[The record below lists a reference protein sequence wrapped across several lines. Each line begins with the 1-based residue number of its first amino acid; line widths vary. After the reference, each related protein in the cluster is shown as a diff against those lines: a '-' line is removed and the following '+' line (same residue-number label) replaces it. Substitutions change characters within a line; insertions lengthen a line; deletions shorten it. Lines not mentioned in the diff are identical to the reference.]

1 MNKKYTN
8 QIHTDMSFKPKDIIG
23 LMTDYFKMK
32 SKLRP
37 IKDLP
42 IVLSNK
48 DDESLESVTWFGHS
62 ASLLKVE
69 GKKLLLD
76 PMLGDASSPF
86 PIFNSKRYSGV
97 FSLEREDLQE
107 IDAIIISHN
116 HYDHLNYKSIMELK
130 DRTKHFYVPTGV
142 AQYLIKWGVSPSKIS
157 EHKWWDEITFDTI
170 KLVCAPARHFSGR
183 SMTDR
188 DRSLWCSW
196 LILGQETKVFF
207 SGDSG
212 YAPHF
217 KEIGDKYGPFDLTL
231 MECGQYDTRWS
242 AIHMLPEET
251 VQAHIDVKGE
261 LLLPIHWGAFTL
273 ALHEW
278 SDPIERVTKEAKRLG
293 VTVATPQ
300 IGESITLKS
309 TNYLSSTW
317 WQGFALFVIR
327 FLCI

>member
-1 MNKKYTN
+1 MKKKYMN
-8 QIHTDMSFKPKDIIG
+8 QIHTDVSFKPKDIIG
-23 LMTDYFKMK
+23 LITDYFKMK
-32 SKLRP
+32 TKLRP
-37 IKDLP
+37 VKNLP
-42 IVLSNK
+42 TVLSDKNN
-48 DDESLESVTWFGHS
+48 ESLESVTWFGHS
-62 ASLLKVE
+62 ASLLKIE

-76 PMLGDASSPF
+76 PMFGDASSPF
-86 PIFNSKRYSGV
+86 PLFTSKRYSGA

-116 HYDHLNYKSIMELK
+116 HYDHLNYKSIMLLK
-130 DRTKHFYVPTGV
+130 DRAKHFYVPTGV

-157 EHKWWDEITFDTI
+157 EHNWWDEITFDNI

-188 DRSLWCSW
+188 DCSLWCSW
-196 LILGQETKVFF
+196 LILGRDTKVFF

-217 KEIGDKYGPFDLTL
+217 KEIGNKYGPFDLTL

-251 VQAHIDVKGE
+251 VQAHIDVKGD

-293 VTVATPQ
+293 VNIATPQ

-309 TNYLSSTW
+309 TDYPSSAW
-317 WQGFALFVIR
+317 WREI
-327 FLCI
+327 

>member
-8 QIHTDMSFKPKDIIG
+8 QIHTDMSFKPKDIIS
-23 LMTDYFKMK
+23 LMTDYFKIK

-48 DDESLESVTWFGHS
+48 DNESLESVTWFGHS
-62 ASLLKVE
+62 ASLLKIE
-69 GKKLLLD
+69 SKKLLLD
-76 PMLGDASSPF
+76 PMFGDASSPF
-86 PIFNSKRYSGV
+86 PLFNSKRYSGA
-97 FSLEREDLQE
+97 FSLERDDLQE

-116 HYDHLNYKSIMELK
+116 HYDHLNYKSITQLK
-130 DRTKHFYVPTGV
+130 DRAKHFYVPTGV
-142 AQYLIKWGVSPSKIS
+142 AQYLIKWGVLPSKIS
-157 EHKWWDEITFDTI
+157 EHNWWDEITFDNI

-188 DRSLWCSW
+188 DCSLWCSW
-196 LILGQETKVFF
+196 LILGQETKIFF

-231 MECGQYDTRWS
+231 MECGQYDPRWS

-251 VQAHIDVKGE
+251 VQAHIDVQGE

-278 SDPIERVTKEAKRLG
+278 SDPIERVTKEANRLG
-293 VTVATPQ
+293 VKITTPQ

-309 TNYLSSTW
+309 TNYPLTAW
-317 WQGFALFVIR
+317 WREI
-327 FLCI
+327 

>member
-1 MNKKYTN
+1 MKKKYIN
-8 QIHTDMSFKPKDIIG
+8 QIDTDVSFKPKDIIG
-23 LMTDYFKMK
+23 LMTDYLKMK
-32 SKLRP
+32 TKLRP
-37 IKDLP
+37 VKNLP

-48 DDESLESVTWFGHS
+48 DNESLESVTWFGHS
-62 ASLLKVE
+62 ASLLKIE

-76 PMLGDASSPF
+76 PMFGDASSPF
-86 PIFNSKRYSGV
+86 PLFNSKRYSGA

-116 HYDHLNYKSIMELK
+116 HYDHLNYRSIMQLK
-130 DRTKHFYVPTGV
+130 DRAKHFYVPTGV
-142 AQYLIKWGVSPSKIS
+142 AQYLIKWGVSPCKIS
-157 EHKWWDEITFDTI
+157 EHNWWDEITFDNI

-188 DRSLWCSW
+188 DYSLWCSW

-217 KEIGDKYGPFDLTL
+217 KEIGNKYGPFDLTL
-231 MECGQYDTRWS
+231 MECGQYDPRWS

-251 VQAHIDVKGE
+251 VQAHIDVKRE

-273 ALHEW
+273 SLHEW
-278 SDPIERVTKEAKRLG
+278 SDPIERVTKEAKRLE
-293 VTVATPQ
+293 VNIATPQ

-309 TNYLSSTW
+309 TDYPSSVW
-317 WQGFALFVIR
+317 WREI
-327 FLCI
+327 

>member
-1 MNKKYTN
+1 MKKKYEN
-8 QIHTDMSFKPKDIIG
+8 QIHTDMSFKLKDTIG
-23 LMTDYFKMK
+23 LMADYFKIK

-37 IKDLP
+37 LKNLP
-42 IVLSNK
+42 IVLSNT
-48 DDESLESVTWFGHS
+48 DNESLESVTWFGHS
-62 ASLLKVE
+62 ASLLKIE

-76 PMLGDASSPF
+76 PMFGDASSPF
-86 PIFNSKRYSGV
+86 PVFNSKRYSGT

-116 HYDHLNYKSIMELK
+116 HYDHLNYKSIMQLK
-130 DRTKHFYVPTGV
+130 DRAKHFYVPNGV

-157 EHKWWDEITFDTI
+157 EHNWWDEIMFDNI

-293 VTVATPQ
+293 VNIATPQ

-309 TNYLSSTW
+309 TDYPSAAW
-317 WQGFALFVIR
+317 WREV
-327 FLCI
+327 

>member
-1 MNKKYTN
+1 MKKKYMN
-8 QIHTDMSFKPKDIIG
+8 QIHTDVNFKPKDIIG

-37 IKDLP
+37 LKNLP
-42 IVLSNK
+42 IVLSDKNN
-48 DDESLESVTWFGHS
+48 ESLESVTWFGHS
-62 ASLLKVE
+62 ASLLKIE
-69 GKKLLLD
+69 GKTLLLD
-76 PMLGDASSPF
+76 PMFGDASSPF
-86 PIFNSKRYSGV
+86 PLFNSKRYSGI
-97 FSLEREDLQE
+97 FSLEREDLRE

-116 HYDHLNYKSIMELK
+116 HYDHLNYKSIMQLK
-130 DRTKHFYVPTGV
+130 DRAKHFYVPTGV

-157 EHKWWDEITFDTI
+157 EHNWWDEITFDNI

-188 DRSLWCSW
+188 DCSLWCSW

-231 MECGQYDTRWS
+231 MECGQYDPRWS

-273 ALHEW
+273 SLHEW

-293 VTVATPQ
+293 VNIATPQ

-309 TNYLSSTW
+309 
-317 WQGFALFVIR
+317 
-327 FLCI
+327 

>member
-1 MNKKYTN
+1 MSYNN
-8 QIHTDMSFKPKDIIG
+8 NIRTDVSFKPKDIIG

-32 SKLRP
+32 TKLRP
-37 IKDLP
+37 IKNLP
-42 IVLSNK
+42 IVLSDKNN
-48 DDESLESVTWFGHS
+48 ESLESVTWFGHS
-62 ASLLKVE
+62 ASLLKIE
-69 GKKLLLD
+69 GKTLLLD
-76 PMLGDASSPF
+76 PMFGDASSPF
-86 PIFNSKRYSGV
+86 PLFNSKRYSGA

-116 HYDHLNYKSIMELK
+116 HYDHLNYKSIMQLK
-130 DRTKHFYVPTGV
+130 DRAKHFYVPTGV

-157 EHKWWDEITFDTI
+157 EHNWWDEITFDTI

-188 DRSLWCSW
+188 DCSLWCSW

-217 KEIGDKYGPFDLTL
+217 KEIGDKYGPFNLTL
-231 MECGQYDTRWS
+231 MECGQYDPRWS

-251 VQAHIDVKGE
+251 VQAHMDVKGE

-278 SDPIERVTKEAKRLG
+278 SDPIERVTKEAKRLE
-293 VTVATPQ
+293 VKITTPQ

-309 TNYLSSTW
+309 TDYPSSAW
-317 WQGFALFVIR
+317 WREI
-327 FLCI
+327 

>member
-1 MNKKYTN
+1 MNNKYTN

-48 DDESLESVTWFGHS
+48 DDKSLESVTWFGHS

-76 PMLGDASSPF
+76 PMFGDASSPF
-86 PIFNSKRYSGV
+86 PIFNSKRYSGA

-116 HYDHLNYKSIMELK
+116 HYDHLNYESIMQLK
-130 DRTKHFYVPTGV
+130 DRAKYFYVPTGV

-157 EHKWWDEITFDTI
+157 EHKWWDEITFDNI

-231 MECGQYDTRWS
+231 MECGQYDTHWS

-293 VTVATPQ
+293 VAVATPQ

-317 WQGFALFVIR
+317 WREV
-327 FLCI
+327 

>member
-1 MNKKYTN
+1 MKKKYIN
-8 QIHTDMSFKPKDIIG
+8 QIDTDVSFKPKDIIG
-23 LMTDYFKMK
+23 LMTDYLKMK
-32 SKLRP
+32 TKLRP

-48 DDESLESVTWFGHS
+48 DNGPLESVTWFGHS
-62 ASLLKVE
+62 ASLLKIE

-76 PMLGDASSPF
+76 PMFGDASSPF
-86 PIFNSKRYSGV
+86 PLFNSKRYSGA
-97 FSLEREDLQE
+97 FSLERDDLQE

-116 HYDHLNYKSIMELK
+116 HYDHLNYKSITQLK
-130 DRTKHFYVPTGV
+130 DRAKHFYVPTGV

-157 EHKWWDEITFDTI
+157 EHNWWDEITFDNI

-183 SMTDR
+183 GMTDR

-196 LILGQETKVFF
+196 LILGQETKIFF

-231 MECGQYDTRWS
+231 MECGQYDPRWS

-278 SDPIERVTKEAKRLG
+278 SDPIERATKEANRLG
-293 VTVATPQ
+293 VKITTPQ

-309 TNYLSSTW
+309 TDYPSTAW
-317 WQGFALFVIR
+317 WREI
-327 FLCI
+327 

>member
-1 MNKKYTN
+1 MKKKYMN
-8 QIHTDMSFKPKDIIG
+8 QIPTDVSFNPKDIIG

-32 SKLRP
+32 TKLRP

-42 IVLSNK
+42 IVLPNK
-48 DDESLESVTWFGHS
+48 DNRSLESVTWFGHS
-62 ASLLKVE
+62 ASLLKIE

-76 PMLGDASSPF
+76 PMFGDASSPF
-86 PIFNSKRYSGV
+86 PVFNSKRYSGA
-97 FSLEREDLQE
+97 FSLEREDFKE

-116 HYDHLNYKSIMELK
+116 HYDHLNYKSIMRLK
-130 DRTKHFYVPTGV
+130 DRAKHFYVPIGV
-142 AQYLIKWGVSPSKIS
+142 ARYLIKWGVSPNKIS
-157 EHKWWDEITFDTI
+157 EHNWWDEITFDNI

-183 SMTDR
+183 SMTDK

-196 LILGQETKVFF
+196 LIIGQETKVFF

-217 KEIGDKYGPFDLTL
+217 KEIGNKYGPFDLTL

-261 LLLPIHWGAFTL
+261 LLVPIHWGAFTL

-278 SDPIERVTKEAKRLG
+278 SDPIERVTKEANRLG
-293 VTVATPQ
+293 VNISTPQ
-300 IGESITLKS
+300 IGEAIALQSREYPTS
-309 TNYLSSTW
+309 AW
-317 WQGFALFVIR
+317 WREV
-327 FLCI
+327 

>member
-8 QIHTDMSFKPKDIIG
+8 QIHTDMSFKPKDIIS
-23 LMTDYFKMK
+23 LMTDYFKIK

-37 IKDLP
+37 IKGLP

-48 DDESLESVTWFGHS
+48 DNEPLESVTWFGHS
-62 ASLLKVE
+62 ASLLKIE

-76 PMLGDASSPF
+76 PMFGDASSPF
-86 PIFNSKRYSGV
+86 PLFNSKRYSGA
-97 FSLEREDLQE
+97 FSLERDALQE

-116 HYDHLNYKSIMELK
+116 HYDHLNYKSIMQLK
-130 DRTKHFYVPTGV
+130 DRAKHFYVPTGV

-157 EHKWWDEITFDTI
+157 EHNWWDEITFDNI

-188 DRSLWCSW
+188 DCSLWCSW
-196 LILGQETKVFF
+196 LILGQETKIFF

-231 MECGQYDTRWS
+231 MECGQYDPRWS
-242 AIHMLPEET
+242 A
-251 VQAHIDVKGE
+251 
-261 LLLPIHWGAFTL
+261 IHWGAFTL

-278 SDPIERVTKEAKRLG
+278 SDPIERVTKEANRLE
-293 VTVATPQ
+293 VKITTPQ

-309 TNYLSSTW
+309 TNYPSTAW
-317 WQGFALFVIR
+317 WREI
-327 FLCI
+327 

>member
-1 MNKKYTN
+1 M
-8 QIHTDMSFKPKDIIG
+8 P
-23 LMTDYFKMK
+23 
-32 SKLRP
+32 
-37 IKDLP
+37 LP
-42 IVLSNK
+42 HFL
-48 DDESLESVTWFGHS
+48 
-62 ASLLKVE
+62 
-69 GKKLLLD
+69 
-76 PMLGDASSPF
+76 
-86 PIFNSKRYSGV
+86 FNSKRYSGT

-116 HYDHLNYKSIMELK
+116 HYDHLNYKSIMQLK
-130 DRTKHFYVPTGV
+130 DRAKHFYVPTGV

-157 EHKWWDEITFDTI
+157 EHNWWDEVTFDNI

-293 VTVATPQ
+293 VNITTPQ

-309 TNYLSSTW
+309 KIIPQQLGGVKFNYNVKR
-317 WQGFALFVIR
+317 ANLFIR
-327 FLCI
+327 DSLFFCI

>member
-130 DRTKHFYVPTGV
+130 DRTKHFYVPMGV

-207 SGDSG
+207 NGDSG

-317 WQGFALFVIR
+317 
-327 FLCI
+327 

>member
-1 MNKKYTN
+1 MKKKYIN
-8 QIHTDMSFKPKDIIG
+8 QIHTDVSFKPKDIIG
-23 LMTDYFKMK
+23 LITDYFKMK

-37 IKDLP
+37 IKNLP
-42 IVLSNK
+42 IVLSDKSN
-48 DDESLESVTWFGHS
+48 ESLESVTWFGHS
-62 ASLLKVE
+62 ASLLKIE
-69 GKKLLLD
+69 GKILLLD
-76 PMLGDASSPF
+76 PMFGDASSPF
-86 PIFNSKRYSGV
+86 PLFNSKRYSGA
-97 FSLEREDLQE
+97 FSLDREDLQE
-107 IDAIIISHN
+107 VDAIIISHN
-116 HYDHLNYKSIMELK
+116 HYDHLNYKSIMQLK
-130 DRTKHFYVPTGV
+130 DRAKHFYVPTGV

-157 EHKWWDEITFDTI
+157 EHNWWDEIMFDNM

-183 SMTDR
+183 IMTDR
-188 DRSLWCSW
+188 DCSLWCSW
-196 LILGQETKVFF
+196 LILGQETKIFF

-217 KEIGDKYGPFDLTL
+217 KEIGNKYGPFDLTL
-231 MECGQYDTRWS
+231 MECGQYDPRWS

-293 VTVATPQ
+293 VKIATPQ

-309 TNYLSSTW
+309 IDYPSSAW
-317 WQGFALFVIR
+317 WREI
-327 FLCI
+327 

>member
-1 MNKKYTN
+1 MKKKYMN
-8 QIHTDMSFKPKDIIG
+8 QIHTDVNFKPKDIIG

-37 IKDLP
+37 LKNLP
-42 IVLSNK
+42 IVLSDKNN
-48 DDESLESVTWFGHS
+48 ESLESVTWFGHS
-62 ASLLKVE
+62 ASLLKIE
-69 GKKLLLD
+69 GKTLLLD
-76 PMLGDASSPF
+76 PMFGDASSPF
-86 PIFNSKRYSGV
+86 PVFNSKRYSGI
-97 FSLEREDLQE
+97 FSLEREDLRE

-116 HYDHLNYKSIMELK
+116 HYDHLNYKSIMQLK
-130 DRTKHFYVPTGV
+130 DRAKHFYVPTGV

-157 EHKWWDEITFDTI
+157 EHNWWDEITFDNI

-188 DRSLWCSW
+188 DCSLWCSW

-231 MECGQYDTRWS
+231 MECGQYDPRWS

-273 ALHEW
+273 SLHEW

-293 VTVATPQ
+293 VNIATPQ

-309 TNYLSSTW
+309 TDYPSSTW
-317 WQGFALFVIR
+317 WREI
-327 FLCI
+327 

>member
-1 MNKKYTN
+1 MKKKYIN
-8 QIHTDMSFKPKDIIG
+8 QIHTDVSFKPKDIIG

-32 SKLRP
+32 TKLRP
-37 IKDLP
+37 VKNLP
-42 IVLSNK
+42 TVLSNK
-48 DDESLESVTWFGHS
+48 NNESLESVTWFGHS
-62 ASLLKVE
+62 ASLLKIE

-76 PMLGDASSPF
+76 PMFGDASSPF
-86 PIFNSKRYSGV
+86 PLFNSKRYSGT
-97 FSLEREDLQE
+97 FSLEREDLQG

-116 HYDHLNYKSIMELK
+116 HYDHLNYKSIMLLK
-130 DRTKHFYVPTGV
+130 DRAKHFYVPTGV

-157 EHKWWDEITFDTI
+157 EHNWWDEIAFDNI

-188 DRSLWCSW
+188 DCSLWCSW

-251 VQAHIDVKGE
+251 VQAHIDVKGD

-273 ALHEW
+273 SLHEW

-293 VTVATPQ
+293 INITTPQ

-309 TNYLSSTW
+309 TDYPSSAW
-317 WQGFALFVIR
+317 WREI
-327 FLCI
+327 

>member
-1 MNKKYTN
+1 MKKKYMN
-8 QIHTDMSFKPKDIIG
+8 QIHTDVSFKPKDIIG

-37 IKDLP
+37 LKNLP
-42 IVLSNK
+42 IVLSDKNN
-48 DDESLESVTWFGHS
+48 ESLESVTWFGHS
-62 ASLLKVE
+62 ASLLKIE
-69 GKKLLLD
+69 GKTLLLD
-76 PMLGDASSPF
+76 PMFGDASSPF
-86 PIFNSKRYSGV
+86 PLFNSKRYSGV

-116 HYDHLNYKSIMELK
+116 HYDHLNYKSIMLLK
-130 DRTKHFYVPTGV
+130 DRAKHFYVPTGV

-157 EHKWWDEITFDTI
+157 EYNWWDKITFDNI

-183 SMTDR
+183 SITDR
-188 DRSLWCSW
+188 DCSLWCSW

-231 MECGQYDTRWS
+231 MECGQYDPRWS

-273 ALHEW
+273 SLHEW

-293 VTVATPQ
+293 VNIATPQ

-309 TNYLSSTW
+309 TDYPSSTW
-317 WQGFALFVIR
+317 WREI
-327 FLCI
+327 

>member
-1 MNKKYTN
+1 MKKKYMN
-8 QIHTDMSFKPKDIIG
+8 HIHTDVSFKPKDIIG

-37 IKDLP
+37 LKNLP
-42 IVLSNK
+42 IVLSDKNN
-48 DDESLESVTWFGHS
+48 ESLESVTWFGHS
-62 ASLLKVE
+62 ASLLKIE
-69 GKKLLLD
+69 GKTLLLD
-76 PMLGDASSPF
+76 PMFGDASSPF
-86 PIFNSKRYSGV
+86 PLFNSKRYSGI
-97 FSLEREDLQE
+97 FSLEREDLRE

-116 HYDHLNYKSIMELK
+116 HYDHLNYKSIMQLK
-130 DRTKHFYVPTGV
+130 DRAKHFYVPTGV

-157 EHKWWDEITFDTI
+157 EHNWWDEITFDNI

-188 DRSLWCSW
+188 DCSLWCSW
-196 LILGQETKVFF
+196 LILGQETKIFF

-231 MECGQYDTRWS
+231 MECGQYDPRWS

-278 SDPIERVTKEAKRLG
+278 SEPIERVTKEANRLG
-293 VTVATPQ
+293 VKITTPQ

-309 TNYLSSTW
+309 TNYPSTAW
-317 WQGFALFVIR
+317 WREI
-327 FLCI
+327 

>member
-1 MNKKYTN
+1 MKKKYIN
-8 QIHTDMSFKPKDIIG
+8 QIHTDVSFKPKDIIG

-32 SKLRP
+32 TKLRP
-37 IKDLP
+37 IKNLP
-42 IVLSNK
+42 IVLSDKNN
-48 DDESLESVTWFGHS
+48 ESLESVTWFGHS
-62 ASLLKVE
+62 ASLLKIE
-69 GKKLLLD
+69 GKTLLLD
-76 PMLGDASSPF
+76 PMFGDASSPF
-86 PIFNSKRYSGV
+86 PLFNSKRYSGA

-116 HYDHLNYKSIMELK
+116 HYDHLNYKSIMQLK
-130 DRTKHFYVPTGV
+130 DRAKHFYVPTGV

-157 EHKWWDEITFDTI
+157 EHNWWDEITFDTI

-188 DRSLWCSW
+188 DCSLWCSW

-231 MECGQYDTRWS
+231 MECGQYDPRWS

-251 VQAHIDVKGE
+251 VQAHMDVKGE

-278 SDPIERVTKEAKRLG
+278 SDPIERVTKEAKRLE
-293 VTVATPQ
+293 VKITTPQ

-309 TNYLSSTW
+309 TDYPRYAW
-317 WQGFALFVIR
+317 WRKV
-327 FLCI
+327 

>member
-8 QIHTDMSFKPKDIIG
+8 QIHTDMSFKPKDIIS
-23 LMTDYFKMK
+23 LMTDYFKIK
-32 SKLRP
+32 SNLRP
-37 IKDLP
+37 IKGLP

-48 DDESLESVTWFGHS
+48 DNEPLESVTWFGHS
-62 ASLLKVE
+62 ASLLKIE

-76 PMLGDASSPF
+76 PMFGDASSPF
-86 PIFNSKRYSGV
+86 PLFNSKRYSGA
-97 FSLEREDLQE
+97 FSLERDDLQE

-116 HYDHLNYKSIMELK
+116 HYDHLNYKSIMQLK
-130 DRTKHFYVPTGV
+130 DRAKHFYVLTGV

-157 EHKWWDEITFDTI
+157 EHNWWEEITFDNI

-183 SMTDR
+183 GMTDR

-196 LILGQETKVFF
+196 LILGQETKIFF

-231 MECGQYDTRWS
+231 MECGQYDSRWS

-251 VQAHIDVKGE
+251 VQAHIDVKGG

-278 SDPIERVTKEAKRLG
+278 SDPIERVTKEANRLG
-293 VTVATPQ
+293 VKITTPQ

-309 TNYLSSTW
+309 TNYPSSAW
-317 WQGFALFVIR
+317 WKEI
-327 FLCI
+327 

>member
-1 MNKKYTN
+1 MKKKYIN
-8 QIHTDMSFKPKDIIG
+8 QIDTDVSFKPKDIIG
-23 LMTDYFKMK
+23 LMTDYLKMK
-32 SKLRP
+32 TKLRP
-37 IKDLP
+37 IKNLP

-48 DDESLESVTWFGHS
+48 DNESLESVTWFGHS
-62 ASLLKVE
+62 ASLLKIE

-76 PMLGDASSPF
+76 PMFGDASSPF
-86 PIFNSKRYSGV
+86 PLFNSKRYSGT
-97 FSLEREDLQE
+97 FSLEREELQE

-116 HYDHLNYKSIMELK
+116 HYDHLNYKSIMQLK
-130 DRTKHFYVPTGV
+130 DCAKHFYVPSGV

-157 EHKWWDEITFDTI
+157 EHNWWDEITFDNI

-188 DRSLWCSW
+188 DCSLWCSW

-217 KEIGDKYGPFDLTL
+217 KEIGSKYGPFDLTL
-231 MECGQYDTRWS
+231 MECGQYDPRWS

-278 SDPIERVTKEAKRLG
+278 SDPIERVTKEANRLG
-293 VTVATPQ
+293 VNIATPQ

-309 TNYLSSTW
+309 TDYPSSAW
-317 WQGFALFVIR
+317 WREI
-327 FLCI
+327 

>member
-1 MNKKYTN
+1 MKKKYIN
-8 QIHTDMSFKPKDIIG
+8 QIHTDVSFKPKDIIG

-37 IKDLP
+37 VKNLP
-42 IVLSNK
+42 IVLSDKNN
-48 DDESLESVTWFGHS
+48 ESIESVTWFGHS
-62 ASLLKVE
+62 ASLLKIE

-76 PMLGDASSPF
+76 PMFGDASSPF
-86 PIFNSKRYSGV
+86 PLFTSKRYSGA

-116 HYDHLNYKSIMELK
+116 HYDHLNHKSIMQLK
-130 DRTKHFYVPTGV
+130 DRAKHFYVPTGV

-157 EHKWWDEITFDTI
+157 EHNWWEEIAFDNI

-188 DRSLWCSW
+188 DCSLWCSW

-231 MECGQYDTRWS
+231 MECGQYDPRWS

-293 VTVATPQ
+293 VTTATPQ
-300 IGESITLKS
+300 IGEDIPLKS
-309 TNYLSSTW
+309 TDYPSSTW
-317 WQGFALFVIR
+317 WRKV
-327 FLCI
+327 

>member
-1 MNKKYTN
+1 
-8 QIHTDMSFKPKDIIG
+8 
-23 LMTDYFKMK
+23 YFKMK
-32 SKLRP
+32 TKLRP
-37 IKDLP
+37 VKNLP
-42 IVLSNK
+42 IVLSDKNNG
-48 DDESLESVTWFGHS
+48 SLESVTWFGHS

-69 GKKLLLD
+69 GKTLLLD
-76 PMLGDASSPF
+76 PMFGDASSPF
-86 PIFNSKRYSGV
+86 PLFNSKRYSGV

-116 HYDHLNYKSIMELK
+116 HYDHLNYKSIMQLK
-130 DRTKHFYVPTGV
+130 DRAKHFYVPNGV

-157 EHKWWDEITFDTI
+157 EHNWWDEITFHNI

-188 DRSLWCSW
+188 DCSLWCSW

-217 KEIGDKYGPFDLTL
+217 KEIGNKYGPFDLTL
-231 MECGQYDTRWS
+231 MECGQYDPRWS
-242 AIHMLPEET
+242 TIHMLPEET

-278 SDPIERVTKEAKRLG
+278 SDPIERVMKEANHLG
-293 VTVATPQ
+293 VKITTPQ
-300 IGESITLKS
+300 MGESITLKS
-309 TNYLSSTW
+309 TDYPSSAW
-317 WQGFALFVIR
+317 WREI
-327 FLCI
+327 

>member
-1 MNKKYTN
+1 MKKKYVN
-8 QIHTDMSFKPKDIIG
+8 QIHTDVSFKPKDIIG
-23 LMTDYFKMK
+23 LMADYFKMK

-37 IKDLP
+37 IKNLP
-42 IVLSNK
+42 IVLLDKNN
-48 DDESLESVTWFGHS
+48 ESLESVTWFGHS
-62 ASLLKVE
+62 ASLLKIE
-69 GKKLLLD
+69 GKTLLLD
-76 PMLGDASSPF
+76 PMFGDASSPF
-86 PIFNSKRYSGV
+86 PLFNSKRYSGA

-116 HYDHLNYKSIMELK
+116 HYDHLNYKSIMQLK
-130 DRTKHFYVPTGV
+130 DRAKHFYVPTGV
-142 AQYLIKWGVSPSKIS
+142 AQYLMKWGVSPSKIS
-157 EHKWWDEITFDTI
+157 EHNWWDEITFDTI

-188 DRSLWCSW
+188 DCSLWCSW

-231 MECGQYDTRWS
+231 MECGQYDPRWS

-251 VQAHIDVKGE
+251 VQAHMDVKGE

-278 SDPIERVTKEAKRLG
+278 SDPIERVTKEAKRLE
-293 VTVATPQ
+293 VKITTPQ

-309 TNYLSSTW
+309 TDYPLSTW
-317 WQGFALFVIR
+317 WREI
-327 FLCI
+327 

>member
-1 MNKKYTN
+1 MKKKYIN
-8 QIHTDMSFKPKDIIG
+8 QIHTDVSFKPKDIIG

-32 SKLRP
+32 TKLRP
-37 IKDLP
+37 VKNLP

-48 DDESLESVTWFGHS
+48 NNESLESVTWFGHS
-62 ASLLKVE
+62 ASLLKIE

-76 PMLGDASSPF
+76 PMFGDASSPF
-86 PIFNSKRYSGV
+86 PVFNSKRYSGA
-97 FSLEREDLQE
+97 FSLEHDELQE

-116 HYDHLNYKSIMELK
+116 HYDHLNYKSIMQLK
-130 DRTKHFYVPTGV
+130 DRAKHFYVPTGV
-142 AQYLIKWGVSPSKIS
+142 AQYLIKWGISPSKIS
-157 EHKWWDEITFDTI
+157 EHNWWDEITFDNI

-183 SMTDR
+183 SMTDK

-217 KEIGDKYGPFDLTL
+217 KEIGNKYGPFDLTL

-261 LLLPIHWGAFTL
+261 LLVPIHWGAFTL

-278 SDPIERVTKEAKRLG
+278 SDPIERVTKEANRLG
-293 VTVATPQ
+293 VNITTPQ
-300 IGESITLKS
+300 IGEAITLKS
-309 TNYLSSTW
+309 REYPTSAW
-317 WQGFALFVIR
+317 WREV
-327 FLCI
+327 

>member
-1 MNKKYTN
+1 MKKKYIN
-8 QIHTDMSFKPKDIIG
+8 QIDTDVSFKPKDIIG

-32 SKLRP
+32 TKLRP
-37 IKDLP
+37 VKNLP
-42 IVLSNK
+42 TVLSNK
-48 DDESLESVTWFGHS
+48 NNESLESVTWFGHS
-62 ASLLKVE
+62 ASLLKIE
-69 GKKLLLD
+69 GKTLLLD
-76 PMLGDASSPF
+76 PMFGDASSPF
-86 PIFNSKRYSGV
+86 PLFNSKRYSGV
-97 FSLEREDLQE
+97 FSLEREELQE

-116 HYDHLNYKSIMELK
+116 HYDHLNYKSIMQLK
-130 DRTKHFYVPTGV
+130 DRAKHFYVPTGV
-142 AQYLIKWGVSPSKIS
+142 AQYLMKWGVSPSKIS
-157 EHKWWDEITFDTI
+157 EHNWWDEIAFDNI

-188 DRSLWCSW
+188 DCSLWSSW

-231 MECGQYDTRWS
+231 MECGQYDPRWS

-273 ALHEW
+273 SLHEW

-293 VTVATPQ
+293 VNIATPQ

-309 TNYLSSTW
+309 TDYPSSAW
-317 WQGFALFVIR
+317 WRGI
-327 FLCI
+327 

>member
-1 MNKKYTN
+1 MKKKYIN
-8 QIHTDMSFKPKDIIG
+8 QIHTDVSFKPKDIIG

-32 SKLRP
+32 TKLRP
-37 IKDLP
+37 IKNLP
-42 IVLSNK
+42 ILLSDNN
-48 DDESLESVTWFGHS
+48 ESLESVKWFGHS
-62 ASLLKVE
+62 ASLLKIE

-76 PMLGDASSPF
+76 PMFGDASSPF
-86 PIFNSKRYSGV
+86 PLFNSKRYSGA

-116 HYDHLNYKSIMELK
+116 HYDHLNYKSIMQLK

-142 AQYLIKWGVSPSKIS
+142 AQYLIKWGVSPSEIS
-157 EHKWWDEITFDTI
+157 EHNWWDEITLDTI

-188 DRSLWCSW
+188 DCSLWCSW
-196 LILGQETKVFF
+196 LILGKETKVFF

-231 MECGQYDTRWS
+231 MECGQYDPRWS

-251 VQAHIDVKGE
+251 VQAHMDVKGE

-293 VTVATPQ
+293 VKITTPQ

-309 TNYLSSTW
+309 TDYPSSAW
-317 WQGFALFVIR
+317 WKGI
-327 FLCI
+327 

>member
-1 MNKKYTN
+1 MKKKYIN
-8 QIHTDMSFKPKDIIG
+8 QIHTDVSFKPKDIIG

-32 SKLRP
+32 TKLRP
-37 IKDLP
+37 IKNLP
-42 IVLSNK
+42 IVLSDKNN
-48 DDESLESVTWFGHS
+48 ESLESVTWFGHS
-62 ASLLKVE
+62 ASLLKIE
-69 GKKLLLD
+69 GKTLLLD
-76 PMLGDASSPF
+76 PMFGDASSPF
-86 PIFNSKRYSGV
+86 PLFNSKRYSGA

-116 HYDHLNYKSIMELK
+116 HYDHLNYKSIMQLK
-130 DRTKHFYVPTGV
+130 DRAKHFYVPTGV

-157 EHKWWDEITFDTI
+157 EHNWWDEITFDTI

-188 DRSLWCSW
+188 DCSLWCSW

-217 KEIGDKYGPFDLTL
+217 KEIGDKYGPFNLTL
-231 MECGQYDTRWS
+231 MECGEYDPRWS

-251 VQAHIDVKGE
+251 VQAHMDVKGE

-278 SDPIERVTKEAKRLG
+278 SDPIERVTKEAKRLE
-293 VTVATPQ
+293 VKITTPQ

-309 TNYLSSTW
+309 TDYPSSAW
-317 WQGFALFVIR
+317 WREI
-327 FLCI
+327 

>member
-1 MNKKYTN
+1 MKKKYIN
-8 QIHTDMSFKPKDIIG
+8 QIHTDVSFKPKDIIG

-32 SKLRP
+32 TKLRP
-37 IKDLP
+37 MKNLP

-48 DDESLESVTWFGHS
+48 NNESLESVTWFGHS
-62 ASLLKVE
+62 ASLLKIE

-86 PIFNSKRYSGV
+86 PVFNSKRYSGT

-116 HYDHLNYKSIMELK
+116 HYDHLNYKSIMQLK
-130 DRTKHFYVPTGV
+130 DRAKHFYVPTGV

-157 EHKWWDEITFDTI
+157 EHNWWDEVTFDNI

-231 MECGQYDTRWS
+231 MECGQYDIRWS

-293 VTVATPQ
+293 VNITTPQ

-309 TNYLSSTW
+309 KDYPSAAW
-317 WQGFALFVIR
+317 WREV
-327 FLCI
+327 

>member
-1 MNKKYTN
+1 MKKKFIN
-8 QIHTDMSFKPKDIIG
+8 QIHTDVSFKPKDIIG
-23 LMTDYFKMK
+23 LMTDYLKTK
-32 SKLRP
+32 TKLRP
-37 IKDLP
+37 IKNLP

-48 DDESLESVTWFGHS
+48 DNESLESLTWFGHS
-62 ASLLKVE
+62 ASLLKIA

-76 PMLGDASSPF
+76 PMFGDASSPF
-86 PIFNSKRYSGV
+86 PLFNSKRYSGT

-116 HYDHLNYKSIMELK
+116 HYDHLNYKSIMQLK
-130 DRTKHFYVPTGV
+130 DRAKHFYVPTGV

-157 EHKWWDEITFDTI
+157 EHNWWDEITFDNI

-188 DRSLWCSW
+188 DCSLWCSW
-196 LILGQETKVFF
+196 LILGQETKIFF

-212 YAPHF
+212 YSPHF

-231 MECGQYDTRWS
+231 MECGQYDPRWS

-251 VQAHIDVKGE
+251 VQAHIDVQGE

-278 SDPIERVTKEAKRLG
+278 SDPVERVTKEANRLG
-293 VTVATPQ
+293 VKITTPQ

-309 TNYLSSTW
+309 ANYPSTAW
-317 WQGFALFVIR
+317 WREI
-327 FLCI
+327 

>member
-1 MNKKYTN
+1 MKKKYMN
-8 QIHTDMSFKPKDIIG
+8 QIPTDVSFKPQDIIG

-32 SKLRP
+32 TKLRP

-42 IVLSNK
+42 IVLPNK
-48 DDESLESVTWFGHS
+48 DNGSLESVTWFGHS
-62 ASLLKVE
+62 ASLLKIE

-76 PMLGDASSPF
+76 PMFGDASSPF
-86 PIFNSKRYSGV
+86 PVFNSKRYSGA
-97 FSLEREDLQE
+97 FSLEREDFKE

-116 HYDHLNYKSIMELK
+116 HYDHLNYKSIMRLK
-130 DRTKHFYVPTGV
+130 DRAKHFYVPIGV
-142 AQYLIKWGVSPSKIS
+142 ARYLIKWGVSPNKIS
-157 EHKWWDEITFDTI
+157 EHNWWDEITFDNI

-183 SMTDR
+183 SMTDK

-217 KEIGDKYGPFDLTL
+217 KEIGEKYGPFDLTL

-261 LLLPIHWGAFTL
+261 LLVPIHWGAFTL

-278 SDPIERVTKEAKRLG
+278 SDPIERVTKEANRLG
-293 VTVATPQ
+293 VNITTPQ
-300 IGESITLKS
+300 IGEAITLQSKDYP
-309 TNYLSSTW
+309 TAAW
-317 WQGFALFVIR
+317 WREV
-327 FLCI
+327 